1 MRKPSRANSNFAA
14 TNTDVSLISDKIH
27 KEFNVLKLIDGYR
40 SRGHLFTKTN
50 PVKDVLHRQHL
61 KFQILTF
68 NCGFKYGFDAAKV
81 INIQPCTL
89 QEIITHLDTIYC
101 QHIGVE
107 YMYIHQKW
115 LSGFRKN

>member
-1 MRKPSRANSNFAA
+1 
-14 TNTDVSLISDKIH
+14 
-27 KEFNVLKLIDGYR
+27 
-40 SRGHLFTKTN
+40 
-50 PVKDVLHRQHL
+50 L
-61 KFQILTF
+61 KFQTLDF

-107 YMYIHQKW
+107 YMYIRKPEVVEWIQKK
-115 LSGFRKN
+115 LGVNDNQPKFSIEEKKSILNKLNQAVF